1 MPQSLAKVLVH
12 LVFSTKN
19 RKPLIAEETEPK
31 LHAYLAGTLDQISCP
46 SLQVGGV
53 NDHVHL
59 FFALG
64 RTITI
69 AKVVEECKTASSK
82 WMKST
87 GGVSNFSW
95 QSGYGIF
102 SVSESQR
109 DQVIAYVKNQKKHH
123 HELSFQDEFRTLCE
137 RFGIKID
144 ERYAWD

>member
-12 LVFSTKN
+12 LVFSTKD
-19 RKPLIAEETEPK
+19 RQPIISEEVQPK
-31 LHAYLAGTLDQISCP
+31 LHAYLAGTLDKISCT

-53 NDHVHL
+53 DDHVYL

-82 WMKST
+82 WMKSS
-87 GGVSNFSW
+87 GGVPSFTW

-102 SVSESQR
+102 SISESQR
-109 DQVIAYVKNQKKHH
+109 EQVITYLKNQKEHH
-123 HELSFQDEFRTLCE
+123 QQLSFKDEFRILCK
-137 RFGIKID
+137 RYRITID
-144 ERYAWD
+144 EQYVWD

>member
-12 LVFSTKN
+12 LVFSTKD
-19 RKPLIAEETEPK
+19 REPVISEEIQPK
-31 LHAYLAGTLDQISCP
+31 LHAYLAGTLDNISCT

-53 NDHVHL
+53 DDHAHL

-82 WMKST
+82 WMKSS
-87 GGVSNFSW
+87 GGVSPFTW

-102 SVSESQR
+102 SISESQR
-109 DQVIAYVKNQKKHH
+109 EQVIAYVKNQKDHH
-123 HELSFQDEFRTLCE
+123 KELSFKDEFRILCE
-137 RFGIKID
+137 RYHMTID
-144 ERYAWD
+144 ERYVWD